1 MKPKSVSLTLLV
13 VAAVGF
19 AFARLFAAPSAKTP
33 AVETGKVVFENEKIR
48 VIEYHTNGGKDACGA
63 GVHSHPDHLYIM
75 LTDAKF
81 RTVLPDGTEEL
92 SDAKAGEVGWEA
104 AATHRCENILGN
116 QAGLFV
122 IEIKDKNWKPSTG
135 LSP

>member
-1 MKPKSVSLTLLV
+1 MKPKSAALSLLV
-13 VAAVGF
+13 VVALGF
-19 AFARLFAAPSAKTP
+19 AFSRLFAASPVETP
-33 AVETGKVVFENEKIR
+33 AIETGKVVFENEKTR
-48 VIEYHTNGGKDACGA
+48 VIEYRTNGGKDACGT

-81 RTVLPDGTEEL
+81 RTVLPSGKEEL

-104 AATHRCENILGN
+104 AATHRCENLMSN

>member
-1 MKPKSVSLTLLV
+1 MKPKSAAFSFLV
-13 VAAVGF
+13 VAATGF
-19 AFARLFAAPSAKTP
+19 TFARLFAATPVQTP
-33 AVETGKVVFENEKIR
+33 AVETGRVVFENEKTR
-48 VIEYHTNGGKDACGA
+48 VVEYRTNGGKDACGA

-81 RTVLPDGTEEL
+81 RTVLPDGKEEL
-92 SDAKAGEVGWEA
+92 ADAKAGEVGWEA
-104 AATHRCENILGN
+104 AATHRCENIMGN

-135 LSP
+135 LSE

>member
-1 MKPKSVSLTLLV
+1 MKPKSACLALLV
-13 VAAVGF
+13 VVPVSF
-19 AFARLFAAPSAKTP
+19 ALARLFAATP
-33 AVETGKVVFENEKIR
+33 PKMSAVETGRVVFENEKTR
-48 VIEYHTNGGKDACGA
+48 VIEYRTNGGKDACGA
-63 GVHSHPDHLYIM
+63 GVHSHPDHLYLM

-81 RTVLPDGTEEL
+81 RTVLPNGKEEL

-116 QAGLFV
+116 QAALFV
-122 IEIKDKNWKPSTG
+122 IEIKDHNWKPSTG